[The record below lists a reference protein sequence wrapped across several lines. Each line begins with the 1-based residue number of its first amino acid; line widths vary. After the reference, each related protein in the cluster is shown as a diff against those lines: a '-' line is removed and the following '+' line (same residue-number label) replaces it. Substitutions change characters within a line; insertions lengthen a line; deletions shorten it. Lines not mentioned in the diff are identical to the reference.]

1 MAQLF
6 TRSGNPKEPNAS
18 INGRPAWTYRNPCNR
33 CGGLGGSDAWKHTGW
48 TCYRCGGS
56 CFEAPR
62 TDPLYTQE
70 KLAQLNAAQAKR
82 DAKKAEKLEAVR
94 LEEAYQWNSNYDAIS
109 SLIPAEFEWLK
120 KNAPTSHFALSLYWN
135 AISKASLSENQI
147 SAVQKILSDEAE
159 KAAAVATSEYV
170 GKVGDK
176 VKSLHLTPKVV
187 IFLGYSQF
195 GSMYRTI
202 FEDDEGNV
210 FTYKGSRTYRTA
222 GHYGF
227 TIKAHES
234 YKEVKQTVIQRPA
247 VKSEDE
253 IQPGVSKV
261 GFDYD

>member
-1 MAQLF
+1 MTQLF
-6 TRSGNPKEPNAS
+6 TRSGNPKEPNAT

-82 DAKKAEKLEAVR
+82 DAKKAEKLEAAR
-94 LEEAYQWNSNYDAIS
+94 LEEAYRVNANYDQVS
-109 SLIPAEFEWLK
+109 KEFPEEFDWIK
-120 KNAPTSHFALSLYWN
+120 GNQEKSQFAKSLYFS
-135 AISKASLSENQI
+135 ILQYGPLSEKQLA
-147 SAVQKILSDEAE
+147 AVQKIVAE
-159 KAAAVATSEYV
+159 DKKKVVTAATSGYF

-195 GSMYRTI
+195 GTTYRTI
-202 FEDDEGNV
+202 FEDDNGNV
-210 FTYKGSRTYRTA
+210 FTYKGSRPYRTA
-222 GHYGF
+222 GEYSF
-227 TIKAHES
+227 TVKAHEE
-234 YKEVKQTVIQRPA
+234 YKDVKQTVIQRPA

-253 IQPGVSKV
+253 TQPEVRKV
-261 GFDYD
+261 GFDSD